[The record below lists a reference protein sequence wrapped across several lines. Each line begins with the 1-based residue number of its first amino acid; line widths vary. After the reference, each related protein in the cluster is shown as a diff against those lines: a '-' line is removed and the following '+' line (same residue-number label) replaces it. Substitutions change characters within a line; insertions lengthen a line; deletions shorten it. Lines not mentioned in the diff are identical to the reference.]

1 MRRSS
6 SVWRGASRSS
16 SATEE
21 PLRDDHDEGR
31 YRGTYLR
38 EGRLLEEGGDGGGG
52 VDLRAGE
59 APPRARREGQDL
71 RLRQLRRE
79 REAPAQGP
87 QPADRRGDRHL
98 GPPRAHLQGEPGAQE
113 DDEWR
118 CRLRTGP

>member
-1 MRRSS
+1 RRGGERPACGGPPASG
-6 SVWRGASRSS
+6 GALR
-16 SATEE
+16 ARVPCLRE

-31 YRGTYLR
+31 YRGTHLR

-87 QPADRRGDRHL
+87 QPADRDRKST
-98 GPPRAHLQGEPGAQE
+98 
-113 DDEWR
+113 
-118 CRLRTGP
+118 RLNSSHDQISY